1 MNIVLLSGGSGKRLW
16 PLSNDIRSKQFIK
29 LFKSETGD
37 YESMVQRVYKQ
48 IKRVDQDARVTIA
61 TSQAQVSAI
70 QNQLGG
76 NVGISIEPC
85 RRDTF
90 PAIAL
95 ATSYLVDVAGVPE
108 DEVVVICPVDPY
120 VNDDYFEALKELAG
134 LAEADTAKLMLMG
147 IKPTHPSE
155 KFGYIIPED
164 KNDISHVK
172 MFKEKPDAKTAAQYI
187 EQGALWNGGVFAY
200 KLKYVLQKAHEL
212 VDFDNYN
219 DLFDKYE
226 TLTKIS
232 FDYAVAENETD
243 VAVMRFGGQ
252 WKDLGT
258 WHSLVNAMDEQI
270 VGKGMLNENCKN
282 VSIMNELNVPIICMG
297 LENIIVAASP
307 EGILVSDKEQSDFIK
322 PYVDQ
327 IEQQIMFAEKSWG
340 NFRVLD
346 VDDESMTIEVVLNAG
361 HSMNYHGHE
370 KRDEVW
376 TVVSGVGRTI
386 VDGVEQNVK
395 PGDVVTLPVGCF
407 HTVIADTDMKI
418 IEVQLGTEISVHD
431 KKKAELTKNEY

>member
-1 MNIVLLSGGSGKRLW
+1 M
-16 PLSNDIRSKQFIK
+16 
-29 LFKSETGD
+29 
-37 YESMVQRVYKQ
+37 
-48 IKRVDQDARVTIA
+48 
-61 TSQAQVSAI
+61 
-70 QNQLGG
+70 
-76 NVGISIEPC
+76 
-85 RRDTF
+85 
-90 PAIAL
+90 
-95 ATSYLVDVAGVPE
+95 
-108 DEVVVICPVDPY
+108 ICPVDPY

-164 KNDISHVK
+164 KNDVSHVK

-243 VAVMRFGGQ
+243 VAVMRFAGQ

-395 PGDVVTLPVGCF
+395 PGDVITLPVGCF

-431 KKKAELTKNEY
+431 KRKAELTKNEY